1 MFATTLRLFCLSL
14 LLAGIASS
22 QDAGVYRLPL
32 FRTPIATSAPVEL
45 PPATKLRLLADG
57 DFAPFS
63 FATTTNEA
71 VGLAVDLAL
80 ASCKEL
86 KIACE
91 VVLLPLDELLPALS
105 ERKGDAI
112 IAGPRISEIVL
123 ESAIATRP
131 YFRTFARFAVQSGS
145 QVPTSGAAILTRRRI
160 SVVKG
165 TVHAAWLSTYY
176 KSAELLLFDSE
187 REAQEALRTGAADAL
202 FGDGLRTIYW
212 IKGTASRSCCK
223 LLDGAYVDRD
233 YFTRSLSFLFP
244 GQRADLRAAF
254 DASLDRLQENGTTEK
269 IFQRYV
275 PLSPW

>member
-1 MFATTLRLFCLSL
+1 MFATVLRLYCIAILI
-14 LLAGIASS
+14 AGIAAAE
-22 QDAGVYRLPL
+22 DVGTYKLPL
-32 FRTPIATSAPVEL
+32 FRTPVAPSAAVEL

-63 FATTTNEA
+63 FATTTGEA
-71 VGLAVDLAL
+71 AGLAVDLAL
-80 ASCKEL
+80 ASCETL

-91 VVLLPLDELLPALS
+91 IVLLPLDQLLPALA
-105 ERKGDAI
+105 EGKGDAI
-112 IAGPRISEIVL
+112 IAGPRITESVL
-123 ESAIATRP
+123 ETATATRP
-131 YFRTFARFAVQSGS
+131 YFRTLARFAVQSGS
-145 QVPTSGAAILTRRRI
+145 PVATSSVANLSRKRIGA
-160 SVVKG
+160 VKG
-165 TVHAAWLSTYY
+165 TAHAAWLSTYY

-212 IKGTASRSCCK
+212 VKGSASRGCCK

-233 YFTRSLSFLFP
+233 YFTRNLRFLFP
-244 GQRADLRAAF
+244 AARADLRAAF
-254 DASLDRLQENGTTEK
+254 DVALDRLQDNGNTLK